1 LLLVLFLIY
10 PAIQAVTHGI
20 QMSAYTSDMTPPEI
34 AGFRLDLQFDQLAL
48 TFNEA
53 VKASTFNF
61 TVVTIK
67 SKCTGGRNFAITG
80 GVFVPVNLPDGVT
93 VITITLLPDDLI
105 AIKSDTLLATDTSN
119 AFLQVDSGTVKKVAS
134 QGLLAVTA

>member
-1 LLLVLFLIY
+1 
-10 PAIQAVTHGI
+10 
-20 QMSAYTSDMTPPEI
+20 MSAYTSDMTPPEI

-80 GVFVPVNLPDGVT
+80 GVFGQ
-93 VITITLLPDDLI
+93 
-105 AIKSDTLLATDTSN
+105 SS
-119 AFLQVDSGTVKKVAS
+119 
-134 QGLLAVTA
+134 